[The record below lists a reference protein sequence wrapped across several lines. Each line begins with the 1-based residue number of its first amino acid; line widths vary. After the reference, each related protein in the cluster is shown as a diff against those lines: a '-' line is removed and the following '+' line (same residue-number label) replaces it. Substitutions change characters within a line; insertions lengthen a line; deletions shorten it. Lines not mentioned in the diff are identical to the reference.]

1 MARGSGGIPRNSR
14 GSRMYET
21 CCWNLRTGALR
32 DCTRNA
38 LALSLIP
45 SHCNTIPQTRGG
57 MVDYQKV
64 DPGLAG
70 TLLEVTNPE
79 ARALTVFIHTA
90 GTPAQDQ
97 AAF

>member
-1 MARGSGGIPRNSR
+1 
-14 GSRMYET
+14 
-21 CCWNLRTGALR
+21 
-32 DCTRNA
+32 
-38 LALSLIP
+38 
-45 SHCNTIPQTRGG
+45 